1 MWVLTSIFARKC
13 LFCLDRAD
21 IRECVQKRA
30 VTTPAANTVKH
41 KSAQFYIVAHHLIN
55 DSK

>member
-13 LFCLDRAD
+13 LFCRDRVD
-21 IRECVQKRA
+21 IRECVQKR
-30 VTTPAANTVKH
+30 VTTPAANTDKH
-41 KSAQFYIVAHHLIN
+41 KSAQFYIVAHHLII